1 MPAPE
6 IVHQLVERFEQHRET
21 YRSGKFNETQL
32 RREFLDPF
40 FEALGWDVFNKLNY
54 SEENKHVIHEDSL
67 EIEGVKKAPDY
78 AFKIGRERK
87 FFVEAKKPSVRIETN
102 PEVAFQLK
110 RYVWSAKLPLG
121 ILTDFEE
128 FAVYECRSK
137 PKVSDSVKA
146 GRVLLLHYTDYI
158 EKWDEIAAIFSYD
171 AVMQGGF
178 EKYAQGAVKK
188 KGTAEVDEAFLDE
201 IEGWREA
208 LAKNVALRNKPRV
221 QSEADLNYAVQMT
234 IDRVIFLRICEERG
248 FEPENQ
254 LWNLIDPHPASPK
267 SAGEK
272 TLRQKGSADLGEVPE
287 GRRGLY
293 AELLKLFE
301 KADRRYNSGLFHFKE
316 EKGRGRA
323 DSFTLGLEVDDKV
336 LKDIIR
342 DLYYPSPYVFSQI
355 PADILGQIYEQFLG
369 KVIRLT
375 AGGNAKVEEKPE
387 VRKAGGVFYT
397 PTFIVDYIVA
407 NTLGRLLEG
416 DLTPSPSTLSGTRPE
431 RRGGLTPAEA
441 AKLKIV
447 DPACGSGT
455 FLLGA
460 FQYLLDWHLNWYL
473 NHDFEKGSKGRKA
486 VLVQGRDGWKLS
498 VEKKKE
504 ILLNNIYGVDID
516 PQAVEVTKLSLL
528 LKVIE
533 DPGQL
538 SYLDERILPDLG
550 HNIQCG
556 NSLIG
561 PDYWDG
567 ILPEMISEEDR
578 ARVNTFNWQAAFP
591 EVFDPL
597 RPLGTSLKSAGE
609 KTLRQGAGADLGEAG
624 RGFDAVVGN
633 PPYIRIQAMQEWA
646 SEQVEFYKRRY
657 KSASKGNYDI
667 YVVFVEKALSL
678 LNKNGL
684 LGFILPH
691 KFFNAQYGEPLRSI
705 VSEGKHLSKV
715 IHFGDQQVFSGA
727 TTYTC
732 LMFLSKQGRGEF
744 EFTKVIDLDDWH
756 GQQTSEVSET
766 SEVSGVIS
774 ASHATESEWN
784 FSVGKDAGLFEKLS
798 QMPVKLGDVSHLFVG
813 LQTDADDV
821 YILEEIRREN
831 DKVLCQSKYTGKN
844 HWFENNHLKPFL
856 KGSVNI
862 RRYYFSDVNKR
873 LLFPYVT
880 SDGKSTLIDSKE
892 YQRKFPLAW
901 KYLEECKLRLSA
913 RNKGNMGKD
922 WYGYVY
928 KKNHTRFD
936 SPKLLVPSLA
946 TGSCFSADLEG
957 QYYFVGSGGGGG
969 GGYGISLL
977 PEKEINYLYLLGV
990 LNSKTISEFLK
1001 SISTTFQHGYY
1012 ALNRQYIEQL
1022 PIRTINFSDPADKA
1036 RHDKMVSLVERM
1048 LSMHKSLASA
1058 HNPHEADRLAR
1069 EVESTDREIDRLV
1082 YELYGLSEEEMGIV
1096 EGRR

>member
-1 MPAPE
+1 MPAPD
-6 IVHQLVERFEQHRET
+6 IIKQLVERFEQHYT
-21 YRSGKFNETQL
+21 AYRAGKYNETQL

-40 FEALGWDVFNKLNY
+40 FEALGWDVFNKLGY
-54 SEENKHVIHEDSL
+54 SEDHKHVIHEDSL

-78 AFKIGRERK
+78 AFKVGRERK
-87 FFVEAKKPSVRIETN
+87 FFVEAKKPSVKIETN
-102 PEVAFQLK
+102 PEVAFQLR

-137 PKVSDSVKA
+137 PQVSDSVKT
-146 GRVLLLHYTDYI
+146 GRVMLFKYTDYI
-158 EKWDEIAAIFSYD
+158 EKWDDIAAIFSHE
-171 AVMQGGF
+171 AVMKGQF
-178 EKYAQGAVKK
+178 DQFANSTAKK
-188 KGTAEVDEAFLDE
+188 KGTAEVDSAFLDE

-208 LAKNVALRNKPRV
+208 LAKNVALRNRDKVR
-221 QSEADLNYAVQMT
+221 SEADLNYAVQMT
-234 IDRVIFLRICEERG
+234 IDRIIFLRICEDRG
-248 FEPENQ
+248 FESENQ
-254 LWNLIDPHPASPK
+254 LQELAKRENIYEGLK
-267 SAGEK
+267 S
-272 TLRQKGSADLGEVPE
+272 
-287 GRRGLY
+287 
-293 AELLKLFE
+293 LFE
-301 KADRRYNSGLFHFKE
+301 KADRRYNSGLFHFKDE
-316 EKGRGRA
+316 TGRGRA
-323 DSFTLGLEVDDKV
+323 DTFTTSLEIDDKV
-336 LKDIIR
+336 LKDVIR

-369 KVIRLT
+369 RVIRLT
-375 AGGNAKVEEKPE
+375 AGGSAKVEEKPE

-397 PTFIVDYIVA
+397 PTFIVDYIVG
-407 NTLGRLLEG
+407 NTLGKLLEG
-416 DLTPSPSTLSGTRPE
+416 KTPE
-431 RRGGLTPAEA
+431 QA
-441 AKLKIV
+441 AKLRIV

-460 FQYLLDWHLNWYL
+460 YQYLLDWHLDWYL
-473 NHDFEKGSKGRKA
+473 NHDPEKWAKGKNPA
-486 VLVQGRDGWKLS
+486 LVSLPQLRSSIGAGQGGGWKLS
-498 VEKKKE
+498 VAKKKE
-504 ILLNNIYGVDID
+504 ILLNNLYGVDID

-538 SYLDERILPDLG
+538 TFLDERILPDLG
-550 HNIQCG
+550 KNIQCG

-561 PDYWDG
+561 PDYFEGQLMVSD
-567 ILPEMISEEDR
+567 EDR
-578 ARVNTFNWQAAFP
+578 VRVNAFDWKAAFP

-597 RPLGTSLKSAGE
+597 RPAYGGGTSPKSAGE
-609 KTLRQGAGADLGEAG
+609 KTLRQSSSADLGEAG

-633 PPYIRIQAMQEWA
+633 PPYIRIQAMREWA
-646 SEQVEFYKRRY
+646 SEQVEYYAKKYKA
-657 KSASKGNYDI
+657 ASKGNYDI

-678 LNKNGL
+678 LNTKGR

-691 KFFNAQYGEPLRSI
+691 KFFNAKYGEPLRGI
-705 VSEGKHLSKV
+705 IAKGKHLSKV
-715 IHFGDQQVFSGA
+715 VHFSDQQVFKGA

-732 LMFLSKQGRGEF
+732 LMFLNKQASAEF
-744 EFTKVIDLDDWH
+744 EFTKVSNLEDWRN
-756 GQQTSEVSET
+756 QQTSEVSDIVPVGGT
-766 SEVSGVIS
+766 SEVSGMINASRVI
-774 ASHATESEWN
+774 ASEWN

-821 YILEEIRREN
+821 YIVEEIRQEN
-831 DKVLCQSKYTGKN
+831 NKVLCSSKYTGKEY
-844 HWFENNHLKPFL
+844 WLENDHLKPFL

-873 LLFPYVT
+873 LIFPYVT
-880 SDGKSTLIDSKE
+880 SDGKSLLIDSKE
-892 YQRKFPLAW
+892 YQQKYPLTWA
-901 KYLEECKLRLSA
+901 YLEECKPRLSA
-913 RNKGNMGKD
+913 RNKGDMGKD

-946 TGSCFSADLEG
+946 TGSCFAADLEG

-977 PEKEINYLYLLGV
+977 PDKEINYLYLLGV
-990 LNSKTISEFLK
+990 LNSKVISEFLK
-1001 SISTTFQHGYY
+1001 SISTTFQQGYY

-1022 PIRTINFSDPADKA
+1022 PIRQINFSDLADKA

-1048 LSMHKSLASA
+1048 LGLHKSLASA
-1058 HNPHEADRLAR
+1058 HNPHEADRLTR

-1082 YELYGLSEEEMGIV
+1082 YELYGLTEEEIKIV
-1096 EGRR
+1096 ES